1 LRHHIDNDNRCF
13 KEKNK
18 KGKKKK
24 KGKEKEGRARK
35 MILE

>member
-1 LRHHIDNDNRCF
+1 VFQR
-13 KEKNK
+13 EKQ

-35 MILE
+35 DDTGVIVKRFEKL